1 MSNKPSHFSDV
12 MFKIIRAG
20 IIVGILATIT
30 GYYIDVS
37 QRDTIVIQGIPER
50 SDAADTSDA
59 LLSVQS
65 GSPEIQPEYTTAAE
79 STVQTA
85 QATQSTLP
93 ITINESAPANVTSD
107 IPAATTAA
115 GTQETAVINV
125 SELKSELTEP
135 RAEADSAAQ
144 NSGLININTAPAY
157 KLEELD
163 GIGEVKAAAIV
174 QYREENGNFKSVDE
188 LVNVKGIGEKTLE
201 KNRDR
206 ITV

>member
-12 MFKIIRAG
+12 MFKIIRAC

-65 GSPEIQPEYTTAAE
+65 GSPDIQPEYTTAV
-79 STVQTA
+79 STVHTTH
-85 QATQSTLP
+85 ATKSTEP
-93 ITINESAPANVTSD
+93 IIISKSAPANVTSD

-115 GTQETAVINV
+115 NTQETAVINV

-135 RAEADSAAQ
+135 RTEANSAAE

-157 KLEELD
+157 MLEELD

-174 QYREENGNFKSVDE
+174 QYREENGYFKSIDE
-188 LVNVKGIGEKTLE
+188 LVNVKGIGDKTLE

-206 ITV
+206 ITG

>member
-12 MFKIIRAG
+12 MFKIIRAC

-50 SDAADTSDA
+50 SSEADTSDM

-65 GSPEIQPEYTTAAE
+65 DSPDVQPEYTTAAE
-79 STVQTA
+79 NTVQT
-85 QATQSTLP
+85 TQSTQSTQP
-93 ITINESAPANVTSD
+93 IIINESAPANESAD

-115 GTQETAVINV
+115 SRQESAAINI
-125 SELKSELTEP
+125 SGLKSELTEP
-135 RAEADSAAQ
+135 KAEADSAAE

-174 QYREENGNFKSVDE
+174 QYREENGYFKSIDE
-188 LVNVKGIGEKTLE
+188 LLNVKGIGEKTLE

-206 ITV
+206 MTV

>member
-115 GTQETAVINV
+115 GTQETDVINV

-135 RAEADSAAQ
+135 RAEADSAAE

-174 QYREENGNFKSVDE
+174 QYREENGYFKSVDE

>member
-37 QRDTIVIQGIPER
+37 QRDTIVIQGILER

-65 GSPEIQPEYTTAAE
+65 GSPEIQPEYTTAVE

-107 IPAATTAA
+107 IPAATTA

-135 RAEADSAAQ
+135 RAEADSAAE

-201 KNRDR
+201 KNRNR